1 MNRKPVKRVI
11 RETGPE
17 ATVRIND
24 TNREYIRRALG
35 SGRTVNELMRVAR

>member
-17 ATVRIND
+17 ADARMNATTRELVRK
-24 TNREYIRRALG
+24 ALG
-35 SGRTVNELMRVAR
+35 SGRTVNELMRVGR